1 MDLKSTLNRD
11 TSLRSDVLLRACPK
25 NDKLMIF
32 TFIYSAVLVI
42 LSNANRRSTPVGAK
56 VNGSRFVTLI
66 TLRVLEP
73 ACARCKN
80 SNKFGFRSL
89 TRSFALNLNRSLVF
103 LIKSFF
109 IVLSSRERTK
119 APGTEFCSRM
129 KLCS

>member
-1 MDLKSTLNRD
+1 MFHF
-11 TSLRSDVLLRACPK
+11 LRK
-25 NDKLMIF
+25 
-32 TFIYSAVLVI
+32 LVI

-56 VNGSRFVTLI
+56 VNGSRFAAL
-66 TLRVLEP
+66 
-73 ACARCKN
+73 
-80 SNKFGFRSL
+80 S
-89 TRSFALNLNRSLVF
+89 LNLNRSLVF